1 VNQAAQVCNP
11 DPKDAIRQ
19 LRITLRSDLRTT
31 RQLHQ
36 NTPVYVIHDPV
47 SFRTHRLS
55 VFQYRTLAAI
65 DPNRTI
71 GENFEQAVRKGD
83 FEADEETLYHELITS
98 FSRLSLIILPIAT
111 GAKLYEQHTK
121 MAQLKRRGKLLG
133 ALFLQIPL
141 VRPDEFLTRTVGRI
155 SWVFTRQFLVIW
167 LLGMLAAGF
176 VVVSRIDDL
185 VQPLNGI
192 LATNNL
198 PFLWLAFVGLKIWH
212 ELGHGYA
219 CKVFGGYVPEMGTI
233 LIAGTPAA
241 YVDAT
246 SAWSFPEKYKRL
258 VVMCGGMF
266 FESLV
271 FIPGVFVWAFAS
283 SPMLSSCAYQLVVM
297 ASLVT
302 VLFNANPLMK
312 FDGYFIL
319 CELIGIQNLRPRA
332 DAQIKRMLTRA
343 TLGLQRP
350 AEEASFSTKFWLVA
364 YGISATIYKFSLVIS
379 IAVMIAMK
387 FPLVG
392 LILAAFHIITTVG
405 SGAIKMTRFLLQS
418 PETEPVRGRARVV
431 AAIVLIGLPVASLLV
446 PVPFGVVTLGVIG
459 AEHEHY
465 LNVDSPGEFDTAL
478 VSAGQQLDA
487 NAAVAV
493 LQNDR
498 LREELTLSTAR
509 LQNARLRWQVLHDI
523 DLMAAQ
529 QEQASIAELEQE
541 VAELQRRVD
550 RLTMTCP
557 EAGQVVR
564 LIEPSEQG
572 RFLQP
577 GTLLA
582 VVVDGQPLMRTW
594 LNEDQ
599 MGSIKTEVGTTV
611 GIRIPG
617 RSTATHSGRIVS
629 IEPAAEKVFDKTALT
644 YIAGGE
650 ILVNPATGQPM
661 EPIFQIDIVPADD
674 VLSLTEHGARVNV
687 RLPRRYESIAAWA
700 YRKCMR
706 FVHKVLVT

>member
-1 VNQAAQVCNP
+1 MNQAAQVCNP

-19 LRITLRSDLRTT
+19 LKVTLRSDLKTT

-36 NTPVYVIHDPV
+36 DTPVYVVHDPV

-55 VFQYRTLAAI
+55 VFQYRTLASI
-65 DPNRTI
+65 DPNLTI
-71 GENFEQAVRKGD
+71 GQNFDLAVQKGE
-83 FEADEETLYHELITS
+83 FEADEETLFHELLTS
-98 FSRLSLIILPIAT
+98 FSRLSLVVLPITT
-111 GAKLYEQHTK
+111 GAKLFEQHEK
-121 MAQLKRRGKLLG
+121 MKQLKRRGKLLG

-141 VRPDEFLTRTVGRI
+141 VRPDEFLSRTVNRI
-155 SWVFTRQFLVIW
+155 SWVFTKQFLAVW
-167 LLGMLAAGF
+167 FLGMLAAGF
-176 VVVSRIDDL
+176 IVISRIDDL
-185 VQPLNGI
+185 VKPLNGI

-198 PFLWLAFVGLKIWH
+198 PFLWLAFVGLKVWH

-246 SAWSFPEKYKRL
+246 AAWSFPEKYKRL

-332 DAQIKRMLTRA
+332 DAQIKRMLSRA
-343 TLGLQRP
+343 TLGLKRP
-350 AEEASFSTKFWLVA
+350 AEEATLSTKFWLVA

-392 LILAAFHIITTVG
+392 LVLAAFHIVTTVG

-418 PETEPVRGRARVV
+418 KETEPVRGRARIV
-431 AAIVLIGLPVASLLV
+431 AAVVLIGLPLASLLI
-446 PVPFGVVTLGVIG
+446 PVPFGVVTLGVVG
-459 AEHEHY
+459 AEREHY

-478 VSAGQQLDA
+478 VAAGDELTAQSP
-487 NAAVAV
+487 VAV
-493 LQNDR
+493 LQNER
-498 LREELTLSTAR
+498 LREELTLAVAR
-509 LQNARLRWQVLHDI
+509 LENSEIRWQVLHDV
-523 DLMAAQ
+523 DMTAAQ
-529 QEQASIAELEQE
+529 QEKAAIEELRKE
-541 VAELQRRVD
+541 VDELQRRVD

-557 EAGQVVR
+557 EPGKVVR
-564 LIEPSEQG
+564 LLESSERG
-572 RFLQP
+572 RFLTP

-582 VVVDGQPLMRTW
+582 VVVDGKPVMRTW

-599 MGSIKTEVGTTV
+599 MGSIQKDVGTTV

-617 RSTATHSGRIVS
+617 RSMTTYSGEIIS
-629 IEPAAEKVFDKTALT
+629 IEPAAEKVFDTIALT

-650 ILVNPATGQPM
+650 ILVNPSTGQPM
-661 EPIFQIDIVPADD
+661 EPIFQVDIAPSED

-687 RLPRRYESIAAWA
+687 KLPRRYESIASWA

>member
-1 VNQAAQVCNP
+1 MNQAAQVCSP
-11 DPKDAIRQ
+11 DPQDAVRQ
-19 LRITLRSDLRTT
+19 LKVTLRSDLKTT

-36 NTPVYVIHDPV
+36 NTPVYVVHDPV

-55 VFQYRTLAAI
+55 VFQYRTLASI
-65 DPNRTI
+65 SPDLTI
-71 GENFEQAVRKGD
+71 GENFQAAVAKGD
-83 FEADEETLYHELITS
+83 FDADEESLYHELITS
-98 FSRLSLIILPIAT
+98 FSRLSLIVLPVAN
-111 GAKLYEQHTK
+111 GAKLFEQHTK
-121 MAQLKRRGKLLG
+121 MKQLKRRGKLLG

-155 SWVFTRQFLVIW
+155 SWVFTRQFLVVW

-176 VVVSRIDDL
+176 IVVSRIDDL

-246 SAWSFPEKYKRL
+246 AAWSFPEKYKRL

-332 DAQIKRMLTRA
+332 DAQIKRLLTRA
-343 TLGLQRP
+343 TLGLKRP
-350 AEEASFSTKFWLVA
+350 AEEASLSTKFWLVA

-392 LILAAFHIITTVG
+392 LVLAAFHVITTVG

-418 PETEPVRGRARVV
+418 KETEPVRGRARLV
-431 AAIVLIGLPVASLLV
+431 AGLVLVGLPLLSLVV
-446 PVPFGVVTLGVIG
+446 PVPFGVVTQGVVG
-459 AEHEHY
+459 AEHEHF
-465 LNVDSPGEFDTAL
+465 LNVDSPGEFDAAL
-478 VSAGQQLDA
+478 VTAGQQLTADSP
-487 NAAVAV
+487 VAV
-493 LQNDR
+493 LQNTR
-498 LREELTLSTAR
+498 LREELQLSVAR
-509 LQNARLRWQVLHDI
+509 LQNAELRWQVLHDV
-523 DLMAAQ
+523 DMLAAQ
-529 QEQASIAELEQE
+529 QEQAAIAELKKE

-557 EAGQVVR
+557 EAGKVVR
-564 LIEPSEQG
+564 LIDAGQQG
-572 RFLQP
+572 RFLEP

-582 VVVDGQPLMRTW
+582 VVVDGRPLMRTW

-599 MGSIKTEVGTTV
+599 MGSIQQAVGTEV

-617 RSTATHSGRIVS
+617 RSTTTYSGKIVS

-650 ILVNPATGQPM
+650 ILVNPATGRPM
-661 EPIFQIDIVPADD
+661 EPIFQIDIAPSEDA
-674 VLSLTEHGARVNV
+674 LSLTEHGARINV
-687 RLPRRYESIAAWA
+687 KLPRRYESIAAWA

>member
-1 VNQAAQVCNP
+1 M
-11 DPKDAIRQ
+11 
-19 LRITLRSDLRTT
+19 
-31 RQLHQ
+31 
-36 NTPVYVIHDPV
+36 YVVHDPV

-55 VFQYRTLAAI
+55 VFQYRTLASI
-65 DPNRTI
+65 DPNLTI
-71 GENFEQAVRKGD
+71 GQNFDLAVQKGE
-83 FEADEETLYHELITS
+83 FEADEETLFHELLTS
-98 FSRLSLIILPIAT
+98 FSRLSLVVLPITT
-111 GAKLYEQHTK
+111 GAKLFEQHEK
-121 MAQLKRRGKLLG
+121 MKQLKRRGKLLG

-141 VRPDEFLTRTVGRI
+141 VRPDEFLSRTVNRI
-155 SWVFTRQFLVIW
+155 SWVFTKQFLAVW
-167 LLGMLAAGF
+167 FLGMLAAGF
-176 VVVSRIDDL
+176 IVISRIDDL
-185 VQPLNGI
+185 VKPLNGI

-198 PFLWLAFVGLKIWH
+198 PFLWLAFVGLKVWH

-246 SAWSFPEKYKRL
+246 AAWSFPEKYKRL

-332 DAQIKRMLTRA
+332 DAQIKRMLSRA
-343 TLGLQRP
+343 TLGLKRP
-350 AEEASFSTKFWLVA
+350 AEEATLSTKFWLVA

-392 LILAAFHIITTVG
+392 LVLAAFHIVTTVG

-418 PETEPVRGRARVV
+418 KETEPVRGRARIV
-431 AAIVLIGLPVASLLV
+431 AAVVLIGLPLASLLI
-446 PVPFGVVTLGVIG
+446 PVPFGVVTLGVVG
-459 AEHEHY
+459 AEREHY

-478 VSAGQQLDA
+478 VAAGDELTAQSP
-487 NAAVAV
+487 VAV
-493 LQNDR
+493 LQNER
-498 LREELTLSTAR
+498 LREELTLAVAR
-509 LQNARLRWQVLHDI
+509 LENSEIRWQVLHDV
-523 DLMAAQ
+523 DMTAAQ
-529 QEQASIAELEQE
+529 QEKAAIEELRKE
-541 VAELQRRVD
+541 VDELQRRVD

-557 EAGQVVR
+557 EPGKVVR
-564 LIEPSEQG
+564 LLESSERG
-572 RFLQP
+572 RFLTP

-582 VVVDGQPLMRTW
+582 VVVDGKPVMRTW

-599 MGSIKTEVGTTV
+599 MGSIQKDVGTTV

-617 RSTATHSGRIVS
+617 RSMTTYSGEIIS
-629 IEPAAEKVFDKTALT
+629 IEPAAEKVFDTIALT

-650 ILVNPATGQPM
+650 ILVNPSTGQPM
-661 EPIFQIDIVPADD
+661 EPIFQVDIAPSED

-687 RLPRRYESIAAWA
+687 KLPRRYESIASWA

>member
-1 VNQAAQVCNP
+1 MNPAAQVCSP
-11 DPKDAIRQ
+11 DPQDAVRQ
-19 LRITLRSDLRTT
+19 LKVTLRSDLKTT

-36 NTPVYVIHDPV
+36 NTPVYVVHDPV

-55 VFQYRTLAAI
+55 VFQYRTLASI
-65 DPNRTI
+65 SPDLTI
-71 GENFEQAVRKGD
+71 GENFQAAVTKGD
-83 FEADEETLYHELITS
+83 FDADEESLYHELITS
-98 FSRLSLIILPIAT
+98 FSRLSLIVLPVAN
-111 GAKLYEQHTK
+111 GEKLFEQHTK
-121 MAQLKRRGKLLG
+121 MKQLKRRGKLLG

-155 SWVFTRQFLVIW
+155 SWVFTRQFLVVW

-176 VVVSRIDDL
+176 IVVSRIDDL

-246 SAWSFPEKYKRL
+246 AAWSFPEKYKRL

-343 TLGLQRP
+343 TLGLKRP
-350 AEEASFSTKFWLVA
+350 AEEASLSTKFWLVA

-392 LILAAFHIITTVG
+392 LVLAAFHVITTVG

-418 PETEPVRGRARVV
+418 KETEPVRGRARLV
-431 AAIVLIGLPVASLLV
+431 AGIVLVGLPLLSLVV
-446 PVPFGVVTLGVIG
+446 PVPFGVVTQGVVG
-459 AEHEHY
+459 AEHEHF
-465 LNVDSPGEFDTAL
+465 LNVDSPGEFDAAL
-478 VSAGQQLDA
+478 VTAGQQL
-487 NAAVAV
+487 AADSPVAV
-493 LQNDR
+493 LQNTR
-498 LREELTLSTAR
+498 LREELQLSEAR
-509 LQNARLRWQVLHDI
+509 LQNAQLRWQVLHEV

-529 QEQASIAELEQE
+529 QEQAAIAELKKE

-557 EAGQVVR
+557 EAGKVVR
-564 LIEPSEQG
+564 LIDAGQQG
-572 RFLQP
+572 RFLEP

-582 VVVDGQPLMRTW
+582 VVVDGRPLMRTW

-599 MGSIKTEVGTTV
+599 MGSIRQAVGTEV

-617 RSTATHSGRIVS
+617 RSTTTYSGKIVS

-650 ILVNPATGQPM
+650 ILVNPATGRPM
-661 EPIFQIDIVPADD
+661 EPIFQIDIAPSEDA
-674 VLSLTEHGARVNV
+674 LSLTEHGARINV
-687 RLPRRYESIAAWA
+687 KLPRRYESIAAWA